1 MNYIEINTTAYSEE
15 NLTIATDLTKED
27 IEVVLLPY
35 LKKARDLDVDYMN
48 EDIVDLLV
56 ERYPLNFIELVETEY
71 LEL

>member
-15 NLTIATDLTKED
+15 NFIIATDLTKED
-27 IEVVLLPY
+27 IELVLLPY
-35 LKKARDLDVDYMN
+35 LKEARDLDVDYMN

>member
-15 NLTIATDLTKED
+15 NLIIATDLTKED
-27 IEVVLLPY
+27 IELVLLPY
-35 LKKARDLDVDYMN
+35 LKEARELCVDYMN
-48 EDIVDLLV
+48 EDLVDLLM